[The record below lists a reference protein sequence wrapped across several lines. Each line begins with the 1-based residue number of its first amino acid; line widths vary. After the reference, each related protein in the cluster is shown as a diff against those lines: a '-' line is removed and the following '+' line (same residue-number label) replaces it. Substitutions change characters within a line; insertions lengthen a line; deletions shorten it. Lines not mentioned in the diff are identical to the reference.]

1 MKPYR
6 RWALVLF
13 AACLLAPA
21 LWAGEIPFAPPEA
34 VGMSSAGLRDMQAA
48 AEKMV
53 DEGKIAGI
61 ITAVAR
67 KGKLVQLSAY
77 GQRDIDGGKPM
88 EKDTI
93 VRIYSM
99 SKPITSVA
107 AMMLYDAGKVKLDEP
122 VTTYIGELRGLEV
135 YGQDAEGRPEYA
147 DLDKPVTVRDLLR
160 HTSGFTYGVFG
171 DTPVDRMYR
180 QNGILGNKDLQE
192 MVQRLAEIPLQY
204 QPGTRMHYSVSTDVL
219 GHLVERV
226 SGQTLDVFFEE
237 KIFAPLDM
245 NDTGF
250 YVPQASHDRFSRCYG
265 PDPNGGLRVI
275 SQFGANGYLRP
286 RTFLSGGG
294 GLVSTARDYLR
305 FCQMLLNEGQLDG
318 VRILRAE
325 TVAMMTRNQLPPGVY
340 VGEGANVGFGLGFSV
355 QLRSNPSGA
364 ARVGEYG
371 WGGAASTFFK
381 ISPKDE
387 TTVVILTQY
396 MPYAGRIEN
405 TLKPMVYAAF
415 LDEG

>member
-1 MKPYR
+1 MRPYR
-6 RWALVLF
+6 RWTLVLF
-13 AACLLAPA
+13 AASLLASA
-21 LWAGEIPFAPPEA
+21 LWAREIPSAPPEA
-34 VGMSSAGLRDMQAA
+34 VGMSSAKLRDMQAA

-53 DEGKIAGI
+53 DEGMIAGI
-61 ITAVAR
+61 VTAVAR
-67 KGKLVQLSAY
+67 QGTLVHLSAY
-77 GQRDIDGGKPM
+77 GQRDIDGGKAM

-107 AMMLYDAGKVKLDEP
+107 AMMLYDAGKLKLDEP
-122 VTTYIGELRGLEV
+122 ATTYIPELRGLKV
-135 YGQDAEGRPEYA
+135 YGRDAEGRPEYA
-147 DLDKPVTVRDLLR
+147 QLDRPVIVRDLLR

-180 QNGILGNKDLQE
+180 QNGILGNKDLKDMIE
-192 MVQRLAEIPLQY
+192 RLAEIPLQY
-204 QPGTRMHYSVSTDVL
+204 QPGTKWHYSVSTDVL
-219 GHLVERV
+219 GHLIERV
-226 SGQTLDVFFEE
+226 SGQPLDVFFQEH
-237 KIFAPLDM
+237 IFTPLDM

-250 YVPQASHDRFSRCYG
+250 YVPQAKHDRFSQCYG

-275 SQFGANGYLRP
+275 SQFGARGYLRP

-305 FCQMLLNEGQLDG
+305 FCQMLLNDGQLDG
-318 VRILRAE
+318 VRILKAD
-325 TVAMMTRNQLPPGVY
+325 TVAMMTGNQLPPGVSRSD
-340 VGEGANVGFGLGFSV
+340 GAGFGLGFSV
-355 QLRSNPSGA
+355 QLASDPSGA

-387 TTVVILTQY
+387 TVFVILTQY

-405 TLKPMVYAAF
+405 ALKPMVYAAF